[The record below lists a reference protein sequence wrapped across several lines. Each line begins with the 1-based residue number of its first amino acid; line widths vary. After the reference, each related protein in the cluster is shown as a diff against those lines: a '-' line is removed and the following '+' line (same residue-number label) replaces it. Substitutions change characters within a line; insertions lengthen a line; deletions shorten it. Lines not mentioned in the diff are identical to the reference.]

1 MQSYRNKGHNVS
13 LQTLTTI
20 AAERDQGVP
29 KKKTSKRSA
38 EQAPDA
44 DSPLSNTDV
53 LIAAIPTEVL
63 ALYTGLVT
71 AITVNISSD
80 AGADRHLFMRW
91 ILYAVGFCGI
101 VAWLGVNYV
110 RGQHPKTRRFPFA
123 ETAAAVVAFAA
134 WGLVMPGSPL
144 AEALSK
150 DNRNIWY
157 PIIVTAA
164 LLVMGLIGVPLRQ
177 KTKKASR

>member
-1 MQSYRNKGHNVS
+1 MS
-13 LQTLTTI
+13 LQALNTI
-20 AAERDQGVP
+20 AAERDQDVP
-29 KKKTSKRSA
+29 KKKTSKRTAPQAQDA
-38 EQAPDA
+38 E
-44 DSPLSNTDV
+44 SPLSKTDI

-71 AITVNISSD
+71 AITVNISNN
-80 AGADRHLFMRW
+80 AGADKHLLMRW
-91 ILYAVGFCGI
+91 ILYVAGFCGI
-101 VAWLGVNYV
+101 VAWLGVNYM
-110 RGQHPKTRRFPFA
+110 RGSHSKKRRFPFA
-123 ETAAAVVAFAA
+123 ETAAAIVAFAA

-164 LLVMGLIGVPLRQ
+164 LLVLGLLGVPLRQ
-177 KTKKASR
+177 KTKKA

>member
-1 MQSYRNKGHNVS
+1 MS

-38 EQAPDA
+38 EQASDA

-80 AGADRHLFMRW
+80 AGADRHLFMR
-91 ILYAVGFCGI
+91 
-101 VAWLGVNYV
+101 
-110 RGQHPKTRRFPFA
+110 
-123 ETAAAVVAFAA
+123 
-134 WGLVMPGSPL
+134 
-144 AEALSK
+144 
-150 DNRNIWY
+150 
-157 PIIVTAA
+157 
-164 LLVMGLIGVPLRQ
+164 
-177 KTKKASR
+177 